1 MSPDSSNTP
10 DPSDPTIP
18 VRGGDT
24 PSQAT
29 TLPAGTLLIE
39 RYRIV
44 SYLGRGGMGQ
54 VYRADDLTLGH
65 SVALKFL
72 PDALAADEVRLARL
86 REEVRQARL
95 VSHRNV
101 CRVHDIAT
109 DPGDGDRPPRVF
121 IAMEYVDGEDLA
133 SLLRRIGRLP
143 LDKGLDVARQL
154 CSALA
159 AVHAEGIIHR
169 DLKPE
174 NVMLDGRGRVRLMD
188 FGIAAAVGAARDV
201 RSGTPAYMSPEQ
213 HAGKEATERSD
224 IYALGLVIHEVLTGR
239 HPGDTPASRSGTR
252 GSGTRS
258 ATDHEPLDSATDGII
273 KRCLAE
279 DPAAR
284 PQSALAVAFALPG
297 GDPLAAAIAAGET
310 PSPELI
316 AAAGNTGGTHPG
328 LALLLV
334 VIAALATAGSLFL
347 NRWIEIINIVPLPR
361 ATAVLK
367 DQAREAMAD
376 LGYPDAPFDSFAGWT
391 INNAA
396 LRTLREKHSV
406 DELLDVLET
415 RRTRAI
421 MFWYRESPQ
430 RLTPLN
436 NFGFIGV
443 GDPPL
448 LTPGMAFYI
457 TDARGRLQT
466 FRAVP
471 PSAAPVGE
479 FESPDWARPFALA
492 GLNIADFEPAPPALN
507 PKAAVT
513 EHRAWTGELPDEPG
527 TRVTVHGGAYAG
539 RVSEFSV
546 LTDPDLEMA
555 RAATPPEDSRNP
567 IFIWLQIVMVVGTV
581 IAGCALSW
589 RNIRLRRSDHASA
602 TRIALV
608 LALVSGVG
616 FILLSSRIPSFT
628 GLIFGNAP
636 HLAATLLGGAI
647 FWIFYVA
654 LEPFARKVWP
664 SILIGWARLLSGRVR
679 DPMVGRDILIALCAG
694 SLYSLL
700 MDLSILAPMFTGEPS
715 NVIPLFS
722 SGDGYLV
729 GPKPVTGRLA
739 LNILNAVI
747 GGAAQLLFL
756 VLLRLI
762 LRRAILAAGVY
773 SLIVLALNWGQSGA
787 TMSALPTLAVLSAMV
802 VFVMLRYGLLPQIL
816 AIYTSTVINS
826 TPVPVTM
833 DTWFA
838 APALIPMGLL
848 TAAAIYGFFTATRG
862 RKLLPDLDA

>member
-1 MSPDSSNTP
+1 MSHDNTP

-18 VRGGDT
+18 AQHGDR
-24 PSQAT
+24 AT
-29 TLPAGTLLIE
+29 ETLTLHSGTLLID

-54 VYRADDLTLGH
+54 VYRADDLTLGQ

-72 PDALAADEVRLARL
+72 PDAVSADETRLARL
-86 REEVRQARL
+86 RDEVRQARL

-109 DPGDGDRPPRVF
+109 DPGDGSRPPRVF
-121 IAMEYVDGEDLA
+121 VAMEYVDGEDLA

-201 RSGTPAYMSPEQ
+201 RTGTPAYMSPEQ

-239 HPGDTPASRSGTR
+239 LPGETPAQRHGTR
-252 GSGTRS
+252 GSGTRA
-258 ATDHEPLDSATDGII
+258 ATNHEPLDSATDGII

-284 PQSALAVAFALPG
+284 PQSAMAVAFALPG

-316 AAAGNTGGTHPG
+316 AAAGATGGTHPG
-328 LALLLV
+328 AALVLV
-334 VIAALATAGSLFL
+334 VIAALATAGTLYL
-347 NRWIEIINIVPLPR
+347 NRWLEIINIIPLPK

-367 DQAREAMAD
+367 HEAREALTD
-376 LGYPDAPFDSFAGWT
+376 LGYADAPFDSFAGWT

-396 LRTLREKHSV
+396 LQALRKEHSGH
-406 DELLDVLET
+406 ELLDVLKT

-421 MFWYRESPQ
+421 VFWYRESPQ
-430 RLTPLN
+430 QLTPYN
-436 NFGFIGV
+436 NFGFISV
-443 GDPPL
+443 GDPPM

-457 TDARGRLQT
+457 TDPKGRLQT

-479 FESPDWARPFALA
+479 FESPDWERPFALA
-492 GLNIADFEPAPPALN
+492 GLNLADFEPATPSLN

-513 EHRAWTGELPDEPG
+513 EYRAWTGVFPDEPG
-527 TRVTVHGGAYAG
+527 TRVTVHGGAIAG
-539 RVSEFSV
+539 RVSEFSI
-546 LTDPDLEMA
+546 LTDPDLQTTLAES
-555 RAATPPEDSRNP
+555 PPASPENP
-567 IFIWLQIVMVVGTV
+567 FFTWLRIVMVVGTV
-581 IAGCALSW
+581 IAGSALSW

-602 TRIALV
+602 TRIALI
-608 LALVSGVG
+608 LALVSGAG
-616 FILLSSRIPSFT
+616 FILLPSRIPSFT
-628 GLIFGNAP
+628 ALVFGSAP
-636 HLAATLLGGAI
+636 HLAATILGGAL

-747 GGAAQLLFL
+747 GGAAQLLFI

-762 LRRAILAAGVY
+762 LRRAMLAAGVY
-773 SLIVLALNWGQSGA
+773 SLIVLALNWGQAGA
-787 TMSALPTLAVLSAMV
+787 TISALPTLGVLSAMV

-848 TAAAIYGFFTATRG
+848 TAAAVYGFFTATRG
-862 RKLLPDLDA
+862 RKLLPVLDA